1 MSFQNKLTLHL
12 TVKGTPPRSILH
24 AVLHQRFSMSTL
36 VIGHSYINRI
46 MRQLPG
52 DADYITRGGLTIDA
66 ALVALQYR
74 TKMKA
79 QPKMKAQY
87 KMKAQHKMKAQSKTK
102 LKAQYSQVVIVLGLI
117 EVLNSTQT
125 SQVPHHSI
133 ISLVGFVAALVPDPS
148 CIAWIE
154 VHDVP
159 ALSSVQR
166 QYLRRFNLAL
176 HQLSVG
182 FPTCTFTGFCR
193 DDIHLT
199 RASERLL
206 LALVTDLIN
215 PSSYLSQPAHPSS
228 VSQMVHPNSVSQM
241 VHPNSVSQMAHPSS
255 VSQMA
260 HPSSVVSANID
271 DRNVLGSMIQ
281 DEITTVVRLLRQR
294 AASGPTHDAH
304 PGSDLFQMAHP
315 GSDSYRTD
323 SAPLFMAHPG
333 SDSYRT
339 DSAPLFMAH
348 PGSESVYQNELHV
361 SVSENTGTFEPA
373 SGGSIEPIG
382 FWKPVGQF
390 GYLSNFH
397 LEPVFDPES
406 EITFNSGEQMY
417 QYKKCLFHN
426 QHDQAELVLLEPRP
440 HFQKRAAS
448 TFASLPTWH
457 DDAKTWIMHATLVCK
472 FESSCE
478 LRDRLRG
485 TGTRPLFEL
494 SPYDKCWGTG
504 VAVHSTSFPGE
515 NRLGRLLET
524 VRAEL

>member
-1 MSFQNKLTLHL
+1 
-12 TVKGTPPRSILH
+12 
-24 AVLHQRFSMSTL
+24 
-36 VIGHSYINRI
+36 
-46 MRQLPG
+46 
-52 DADYITRGGLTIDA
+52 
-66 ALVALQYR
+66 
-74 TKMKA
+74 
-79 QPKMKAQY
+79 
-87 KMKAQHKMKAQSKTK
+87 
-102 LKAQYSQVVIVLGLI
+102 
-117 EVLNSTQT
+117 
-125 SQVPHHSI
+125 
-133 ISLVGFVAALVPDPS
+133 
-148 CIAWIE
+148 
-154 VHDVP
+154 
-159 ALSSVQR
+159 
-166 QYLRRFNLAL
+166 
-176 HQLSVG
+176 
-182 FPTCTFTGFCR
+182 
-193 DDIHLT
+193 
-199 RASERLL
+199 
-206 LALVTDLIN
+206 
-215 PSSYLSQPAHPSS
+215 
-228 VSQMVHPNSVSQM
+228 
-241 VHPNSVSQMAHPSS
+241 
-255 VSQMA
+255 
-260 HPSSVVSANID
+260 
-271 DRNVLGSMIQ
+271 MIQ

-361 SVSENTGTFEPA
+361 SVSENTGPFEPA

>member
-1 MSFQNKLTLHL
+1 
-12 TVKGTPPRSILH
+12 
-24 AVLHQRFSMSTL
+24 
-36 VIGHSYINRI
+36 

-52 DADYITRGGLTIDA
+52 DANYITRGGLTIDA
-66 ALVALQYR
+66 ALLALQYR

-125 SQVPHHSI
+125 SQLPYHSI

-159 ALSSVQR
+159 ALSRVQR

-228 VSQMVHPNSVSQM
+228 VSQMVHPNSVAQL

-255 VSQMA
+255 ASQMA

-294 AASGPTHDAH
+294 AACGPTHDAH

-323 SAPLFMAHPG
+323 SVPLFMAHPG
-333 SDSYRT
+333 SDSFQMAHPGSDSSQT
-339 DSAPLFMAH
+339 DSAPFLLAHPGSDSFQMAH

-361 SVSENTGTFEPA
+361 SVSENTVPFEPA
-373 SGGSIEPIG
+373 SCGSIEPIG